1 MYATFSR
8 EVGAFT
14 LTEAAVNK
22 HVSSEKGK
30 YKSFWSMVCEDQYCG
45 LPITFSSVDF
55 LSLKLIGIV

>member
-1 MYATFSR
+1 MLLKHKYDEYHQHVELQLYWLWKNLQCAIYATFSR

-30 YKSFWSMVCEDQYCG
+30 Y
-45 LPITFSSVDF
+45 
-55 LSLKLIGIV
+55 